1 MAKET
6 YPCMV
11 GSNRRKRIFLFILMA
26 KLIVPKKGILVP
38 KYFAEDMEARKKASE
53 FVRKQIKEYEKN
65 NNK

>member
-1 MAKET
+1 
-6 YPCMV
+6 
-11 GSNRRKRIFLFILMA
+11 MA

-53 FVRKQIKEYEKN
+53 FIRKQREEYEKN

>member
-1 MAKET
+1 MAKAT

-11 GSNRRKRIFLFILMA
+11 DCNCCKRIFLFILMA

-38 KYFAEDMEARKKASE
+38 KYFAEDMEARKKASV